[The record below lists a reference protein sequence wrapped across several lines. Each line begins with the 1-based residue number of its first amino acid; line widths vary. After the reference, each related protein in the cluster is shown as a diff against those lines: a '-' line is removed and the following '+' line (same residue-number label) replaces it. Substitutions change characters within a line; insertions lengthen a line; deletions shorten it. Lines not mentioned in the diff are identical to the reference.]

1 MSIRGAI
8 AGLTLALALPGAAIA
23 QGRADAQ
30 TLPWY
35 VTAGAI
41 HRVTLKPSTQYRRLE
56 HLSTDPATAKQQML
70 HWRSEGITALE
81 IFAPEEGGNSYGGLD
96 AKDRYRLD
104 PGLGSIADF
113 RRLVSLAH
121 SLGMRVVT
129 FQNLG
134 YSAVDGVQF
143 EQAEDAM
150 RKGQTNRLTRMFF
163 WSDSPDAPKPAGS
176 DSYFFVR
183 PDFPGYNPAK
193 SEFWQWSDRAH
204 AYYWTRWPGK
214 DATGA
219 TIHLPQYNWHG
230 DAWPEEAAGVIRF
243 WMKTGLDGMILDA
256 VNWYPGIT
264 WQKIDRDVTG
274 PIAGYGQKFS
284 QPEGGGGFG
293 EDPVAWVTE
302 GNFTNVYDYGL
313 GIWWKPE
320 DRPLVASVE
329 HSSPDVLETA
339 LRAYHDRVVAAGG
352 TLYFPVPKL
361 DNAIDQ
367 QFAETLIAASGD
379 LPCFCDPVGGIT
391 APAPG
396 IAALLKLKTKH
407 PALYQNSLRRQIHT
421 SNAQVYAVE
430 RYAADNSERLL
441 LVFNFGALPVSAT
454 VDVGAIHGIGFSDVL
469 TGTPLPVNGYQLPIS
484 LDGHGYRILKV
495 DGYRTERQPSS
506 H

>member
-1 MSIRGAI
+1 M
-8 AGLTLALALPGAAIA
+8 LAVPGAASA
-23 QGRADAQ
+23 QGRAHAP
-30 TLPWY
+30 TPPWY

-41 HRVTLKPSTQYRRLE
+41 HRVTLKPSTPYWRLE
-56 HLSTDPATAKQQML
+56 HLSIDPATAKQQML
-70 HWRSEGITALE
+70 QWRSEGITALE

-113 RRLVSLAH
+113 QRLVALAH

-150 RKGQTNRLTRMFF
+150 SKGQTNRLTRMFF
-163 WSDSPDAPKPAGS
+163 WSHTPDAPKPADS
-176 DSYFFVR
+176 DSYFFCR
-183 PDFPGYNPAK
+183 PDLPGYDPTKN
-193 SEFWQWSDRAH
+193 EFWQWSSRAQ

-214 DATGA
+214 NADGA
-219 TIHLPQYNWHG
+219 TTHLPQYNWRD
-230 DAWPEEAAGVIRF
+230 DAWPDEAARVVRF

-256 VNWYPGIT
+256 VNWYPGVT
-264 WQKIDRDVTG
+264 WQKIDQDITG
-274 PIAGYGQKFS
+274 VIAGDGQRLS
-284 QPEGGGGFG
+284 QPEGGGGFRD
-293 EDPVAWVTE
+293 DPVGWVKE

-313 GIWWKPE
+313 GIWWKKT

-329 HSSPDVLETA
+329 QSSPQLFENA

-361 DNAIDQ
+361 DNAADQ
-367 QFAETLIAASGD
+367 QFAETLIATSGD
-379 LPCFCDPVGGIT
+379 IPCFCDPVGGIT
-391 APAPG
+391 APASG
-396 IAALLKLKTKH
+396 IPALLKLKTQH
-407 PALYQNSLRRQIHT
+407 PALYQNSFRRQIHT
-421 SNAQVYAVE
+421 SDEAHIYAAE

-441 LVFNFGALPVSAT
+441 LVFNFSPQPVKAT
-454 VDVGAIHGIGFSDVL
+454 VDVGAVHGGRYTDLL
-469 TGTPLPVNGYQLPIS
+469 TGTPVSVDGRQLPVS
-484 LDGHGYRILKV
+484 LDGHGYRILEV
-495 DGYRTERQPSS
+495 EGSTTESRHPRAEKQTAP